1 MSETRT
7 NLGGNGSSAPSAREA
22 ESSLPARSALPTTDQ
37 PAILVVDDHR
47 ANLVALDA
55 VLAPLGYP
63 LVKALSGEEALKKV
77 LEQQFA
83 LILLD
88 VQMPRL
94 DGFETAKL
102 IRKHPRSDHT
112 PIIFIS
118 AIYRDVKHVLEGYA
132 NGGVDYMVKP
142 FEPDVLRSKAQYFLD
157 LHLQNVRVQRQAE
170 LLRLN
175 ERTSLEQK
183 LERRLRSLTDLMP
196 SCLWVA
202 QPDGKVYYTNRSW
215 LEYSGLTSEQSK
227 DLGLSAVHPEDR
239 ERLRMAWSNSVR
251 NGRQLELEYRLRQRK
266 DGAYRWHLGRGLPER
281 DERGQIVSW
290 VLTATDI
297 DDLKR
302 AQQERIELLQAERK
316 ARREAEVA
324 NRAKDE
330 FLASVSHELRAP
342 LNAIL
347 GWARMVRSGM
357 VDQAKLE
364 HALEIIERNA
374 QAQKELIEDILDIS
388 RIITGKLRIQIRR
401 VSYLSIVGAAL
412 DTVRPAADAKQ
423 IELVTD
429 LDSLAD
435 EAAGDPDRL
444 QQVVWNLLSN
454 AIKFTAKGG
463 QVRIG
468 LRQVE
473 GDVEIKVSDTGRGI
487 RPDFL
492 PFVFNS
498 FQQADPVSTRTH
510 GGLGL
515 GLAIVRHLV
524 ELHGGRVRAESA
536 GEGKGATFIVRLPR
550 RLLKEDLPEP
560 SWMLRRDSQSD
571 DAISVQLNAVNVLFV
586 DDQADA
592 RELVKELLEL
602 HGAKV
607 TSVETAEQAL
617 EAMQREHFHVLLSDI
632 GLPMIDGYEL
642 IRQIRRLP
650 PEQGGRIPAVAV
662 TGFARSED
670 SQRALA
676 EGFQNHLSKPIEPN
690 ELVDLVATL
699 STAQPQ

>member
-1 MSETRT
+1 MSEAHT
-7 NLGGNGSSAPSAREA
+7 NLGGNGSSPHSAREA
-22 ESSLPARSALPTTDQ
+22 ESRSALPTTDQ
-37 PAILVVDDHR
+37 PAILMVDDHR
-47 ANLVALDA
+47 ANLVALEA

-102 IRKHPRSDHT
+102 IRNHPRSDHT

-142 FEPDVLRSKAQYFLD
+142 FEPEVLRSKAHYFLD
-157 LHLQNVRVQRQAE
+157 LHLQSVRFQRQAE

-183 LERRLRSLTDLMP
+183 LERRHRSLTDLMP

-239 ERLRMAWSNSVR
+239 ERLRMAWSSSVR

-302 AQQERIELLQAERK
+302 AQHERIELLQAERE
-316 ARREAEVA
+316 ARRDAEVA

-330 FLASVSHELRAP
+330 FLACVSHELRAP

-357 VDQAKLE
+357 VDRAKLE

-374 QAQKELIEDILDIS
+374 QAQKELIEDVLDIS

-401 VSYLSIVGAAL
+401 VSYLSIIGAAL
-412 DTVRPAADAKQ
+412 DTVRPAADAKR

-429 LDSLAD
+429 LDPLAD

-473 GDVEIKVSDTGRGI
+473 GDIEIKVSDTGRGI

-498 FQQADPVSTRTH
+498 FQQADPVTTRTH
-510 GGLGL
+510 AGLGL

-524 ELHGGRVRAESA
+524 ELHGGRTRAESA

-560 SWMLRRDSQSD
+560 SWMLRSDSQSEPV
-571 DAISVQLNAVNVLFV
+571 SVQLNGVNVLFV

-592 RELVKELLEL
+592 RELVKELLEM

-607 TSVETAEQAL
+607 TSVETAEHAL
-617 EAMQREHFHVLLSDI
+617 EAMQRENFHVLLSDI

-662 TGFARSED
+662 SGFARSED

-676 EGFQNHLSKPIEPN
+676 EGFQNHMSKPIEPK

-699 STAQPQ
+699 STAQPH